1 MAYTV
6 DRIADLQDQ
15 VKQRVK
21 EIKVDAQKAQ
31 FMKFIKV
38 LETHR
43 ALFVPVREEGG
54 ITGEERLR
62 DHLANLYGNIN
73 GFEGRPSKTHLDRKE
88 ALRKDIQKATDA
100 AEACIKKDK
109 VELNAILEKAG
120 MKVLLPMERT
130 TWNAQQ
136 KK

>member
-1 MAYTV
+1 
-6 DRIADLQDQ
+6 
-15 VKQRVK
+15 
-21 EIKVDAQKAQ
+21 
-31 FMKFIKV
+31 MKFAKA

-73 GFEGRPSKTHLDRKE
+73 GFEGPPSKTHMDREE
-88 ALRKDIQKATDA
+88 ALRKDIQKATDD
-100 AEACIKKDK
+100 AETCIKKDII
-109 VELNAILEKAG
+109 ELNAILEKAG
-120 MKVLLPMERT
+120 MKVLLPMERS
-130 TWNAQQ
+130 TWNTQQ